1 MKVKR
6 RDFLKGSAAWAVGCA
21 AGCRTATR
29 RSTYSVPL
37 LGDVHYDRPPIDTF
51 HSEFRRRHGADGMF
65 DSYRGEFESFSS
77 MWGQGG
83 MSAAL
88 IAASGKVRRS
98 DAAFALQLGDLIEG
112 DCESPE
118 THARMLSD
126 ALALMK
132 RTYGDIPFLTV
143 AGNHDVRRGAH
154 RQGEFENYRRDICAW
169 HLRELGRAIDNLTFS
184 FLNGPD
190 LWIVADYNRP
200 NIELVEKLLSEHRD
214 ARYTVFCT
222 HGAVLTSGN
231 RDLRCWFFLGRP
243 QYSVATGRKLSKEEL
258 NAEIPVWDAARRRVR
273 RLLAERNAIV
283 LSGHSHR
290 LELRD
295 WYGDGGRITE
305 FVMNSVTRTV
315 KGVDIPGT
323 PVVVGDK
330 PSDFG
335 RCRVRANL
343 PCDASV
349 DSLYAEYE
357 PGMKRYYTADA
368 AGHAALVFSDAGV
381 RADYYGLDAVAPSAS
396 FTIRG

>member
-1 MKVKR
+1 
-6 RDFLKGSAAWAVGCA
+6 
-21 AGCRTATR
+21 
-29 RSTYSVPL
+29 
-37 LGDVHYDRPPIDTF
+37 
-51 HSEFRRRHGADGMF
+51 MF

-77 MWGQGG
+77 MWSAGG
-83 MSAAL
+83 GSAEL
-88 IAASGKVRRS
+88 VAASGKVRRA
-98 DAAFALQLGDLIEG
+98 DAAFALQLGDLVEG
-112 DCESPE
+112 DCESSAA
-118 THARMLSD
+118 HARMLSD

-132 RTYGDIPFLTV
+132 RTYGEIPFLTV
-143 AGNHDVRRGAH
+143 AGNHDVRQGAH
-154 RQGEFENYRRDICAW
+154 RQGEFDNYRRDICAW
-169 HLRELGRAIDNLTFS
+169 HSRELARSIDNLTFS
-184 FLNGPD
+184 FWNGPD
-190 LWIVADYNRP
+190 LWIIADYNRP
-200 NIELVEKLLSEHRD
+200 DFKLVEKLLSENCA

-222 HGAVLTSGN
+222 HGAVLTNGN
-231 RDLRCWFFLGRP
+231 RDPRLWFSLGRP
-243 QYSVATGRKLSKEEL
+243 QYSVSTGRKLSKEEL
-258 NAEIPVWDAARRRVR
+258 TAEIPVWDAARRRVR

-315 KGVDIPGT
+315 KGEDVPGT

-343 PCDASV
+343 PGDASV

-357 PGMKRYYTADA
+357 PGLKRYYTADA
-368 AGHAALVFSDAGV
+368 AGHAALVFSDDGV
-381 RADYYGLDAVAPSAS
+381 RADYYGLDSIAPTTS